1 MDTPF
6 DLLAWLRFTLAP
18 RLTAGQRHDLLK
30 AFETPDQAFSASR
43 TEIIRVIGEDGMQA
57 LAFDPDE
64 RVIDA
69 ALQWI
74 AEPNHHFVVR
84 GSPAYPERLSEIP
97 DPPLALY
104 VQGRFELLGAPSL
117 AIVGSR
123 NATTQGMRDAEAFA
137 QAISDAGLAVVS
149 GLALGIDAAAHR
161 GGLRGQ
167 GSSLAV
173 MGTGADRIYPPRNRE
188 LAHELASSGAL
199 VSEFPLGTPPRPGN
213 FPSRNRLISGLALGV
228 LVVEAAMES
237 GSLITARR
245 AVAQGRDV
253 FAIPGSIHTP
263 LSKGCHQLIKDG
275 AKLVE
280 CAEDILD
287 ELRVP
292 HADSRRTRDSHG
304 ESGDQ
309 LLDAMGGT
317 PMSLDDIARR
327 TGQAASAIAARLT
340 HLQIEGRIAAIAGGF
355 YQRLHDA

>member
-1 MDTPF
+1 MDTPL

-18 RLTAGQRHDLLK
+18 RLTAGHRHALLQVF
-30 AFETPDQAFSASR
+30 ATPEQAFNAPR
-43 TEIIRVIGEDGMQA
+43 AEVLRIVGEAGVQA
-57 LAFDPDE
+57 LAIAPDE
-64 RVIDA
+64 DLVDQ
-69 ALQWI
+69 ALEWI
-74 AEPNHHFVVR
+74 AQPNHHFVVR

-97 DPPLALY
+97 DPPVALY
-104 VQGRFELLGAPSL
+104 VQGRFELLSAPSV

-137 QAISDAGLAVVS
+137 EALSNAGLAVVS

-161 GGLRGQ
+161 GGLRGR
-167 GSSLAV
+167 GSSIAV
-173 MGTGADRIYPPRNRE
+173 MGTGADRIYPGRNRE
-188 LAHELASSGAL
+188 LAHELAGSGAL
-199 VSEFPLGTPPRPGN
+199 VSEFPLGTSPRPGN
-213 FPSRNRLISGLALGV
+213 FPSRNRLISGLARGV

-245 AVAQGRDV
+245 AVTQGREV
-253 FAIPGSIHTP
+253 FAIPGSIHTA

-280 CAEDILD
+280 CAGDILD
-287 ELRVP
+287 ELRIA
-292 HADSRRTRDSHG
+292 HAQTRTASASPRNT
-304 ESGDQ
+304 GDH

-317 PMSLDDIARR
+317 PMSLDEIARR
-327 TGQAASAIAARLT
+327 TGVAASTIAARLT